1 MLAIDKLDEI
11 KNLYNTNNNKN
22 MKELLSEYAETN
34 IKKFIAEAWAEYIL
48 SINPRELSIKVG
60 DIIDREYRNKFGSI
74 IYRSF

>member
-34 IKKFIAEAWAEYIL
+34 IKEFIAEAWSEYIL
-48 SINPRELSIKVG
+48 NNNPRELSIKVG

-74 IYRSF
+74 IHKSF